1 MNGLLPNNAPKIAPR
16 NLTAQLQYRA
26 RGNPPGTMPDTAI
39 SNCFPGLEFDVRAMW
54 RRLLVGITLS
64 ECTNYVIATDDG
76 YEDLLGRRLLRI
88 NGRALAVQAQASL
101 IPGRGPATLGTSGN
115 PDAVAFMEW
124 SNSFSLIL
132 DQQDKEV
139 TCEFTRDESVVE
151 VLPGNS
157 AIDTITVDLKVR
169 RIFGRNAD
177 DEGLAVIAE
186 ILAGPG
192 ELGQGLCSPWQNDYR
207 ECACYYWAASRPDF
221 VNVVPADDGTSRG
234 DNWMQKTYAGQ
245 YLPDEGGS
253 EAHHSYDDLFLEWEK
268 LLRFVVGGVA
278 EPAPK

>member
-1 MNGLLPNNAPKIAPR
+1 MTGTIPKPAPKIAPR
-16 NLTAQLQYRA
+16 NLTAQMQHRA

-39 SNCFPGLEFDVRAMW
+39 SNCFPGLEFDVRVMW
-54 RRLLVGITLS
+54 RRMLVGITLS
-64 ECTNYVIATDDG
+64 ECTNYVVATDEG

-88 NGRALAVQAQASL
+88 NERPLAVQAQASI
-101 IPGRGPATLGTSGN
+101 IPGRGAAPLSTKGN
-115 PDAVAFMEW
+115 PDAAAFMEW
-124 SNSFSLIL
+124 SNSFAVIL
-132 DQQDKEV
+132 DQQGKEV
-139 TCEFTRDESVVE
+139 TCEFTLEKSVVE
-151 VLPGNS
+151 VLPGNK
-157 AIDTITVDLKVR
+157 DVETMTVDLKVR
-169 RIFGRNAD
+169 HIFERNSD
-177 DEGLAVIAE
+177 NEQLGVIAGV
-186 ILAGPG
+186 LASPG

-253 EAHHSYDDLFLEWEK
+253 VAHHSYDDLFVEWEK

-278 EPAPK
+278 EPAPE